1 MMYYANKKEIAINN
15 NNKNNNKNNRTRTIQ
30 RQFGDGLL
38 ECV

>member
-15 NNKNNNKNNRTRTIQ
+15 NNKNNRTRTIR

>member
-15 NNKNNNKNNRTRTIQ
+15 NNKNNNKNNRTRTIR